1 VESRNLETVPLFGDL
16 SRREREQVARR
27 ADEVEVPAG
36 YRLLEEGRFPHEFF
50 LILEGTV
57 EVTKDGVHLTDLGP
71 GDFFGE
77 IAIVEHERRTASVV
91 TTTPVRAVVMH
102 SRDFEAIQNELPEVA
117 EKIHAAIRERMSRG

>member
-1 VESRNLETVPLFGDL
+1 MESRDLETVPLFGDL
-16 SRREREQVARR
+16 SRREREHVARR

-36 YRLLEEGRFPHEFF
+36 YQLLEEGRFPHEFF

-57 EVTKDGVHLTDLGP
+57 EVTKDGAHLTDLGP

-117 EKIHAAIRERMSRG
+117 QKIHAAIRERMSRG